1 MISNG
6 SLLDKLLIIIDEG
19 NSVTAWY
26 VGISLDFPS
35 HHENSSL
42 DLFDI
47 QIVFPVWNIVRSHDS
62 DLLASGDSSGENS
75 TESVETTL
83 FVSWDHLGDEDHEG
97 TIWIACLDTV
107 GTNIILITSVSASI
121 ARYPKVWSILLL
133 VVLDFHNLDEFGCTD
148 KVRVRMWIC
157 LFAFHNV
164 CHFNLREVKE
174 VKMISY

>member
-42 DLFDI
+42 DFFDI
-47 QIVFPVWNIVRSHDS
+47 QIVFPVLNIVRSHDS

-83 FVSWDHLGDEDHEG
+83 FVSWDHLGD
-97 TIWIACLDTV
+97 
-107 GTNIILITSVSASI
+107 
-121 ARYPKVWSILLL
+121 
-133 VVLDFHNLDEFGCTD
+133 
-148 KVRVRMWIC
+148 
-157 LFAFHNV
+157 
-164 CHFNLREVKE
+164 
-174 VKMISY
+174 